1 MKSIAFFS
9 IFLVGCSPASL
20 VIEGHSGSTET
31 TGTVPTTETT
41 ATGTQTTTSTT
52 TVTTPTTGTTTTTTT
67 TTGTTIVTADELA
80 WQGERFIDMFSVG
93 CSDYIYEEGV
103 EVTGDSLGQDLLDA
117 CSSCS
122 RVWEVA
128 ASPESICGYGVT
140 PVVYR
145 GLEFRDDG
153 SVTVYSLSD
162 EGSYWDADF
171 YGSGNLSAD
180 GTLEYEHYQDWYT
193 AYGLVDLSPIF

>member
-9 IFLVGCSPASL
+9 VFLAGCSPASL
-20 VIEGHSGSTET
+20 VIEGHSGSTGT
-31 TGTVPTTETT
+31 DSTVPTTETT
-41 ATGTQTTTSTT
+41 VTGTQTTSATT
-52 TVTTPTTGTTTTTTT
+52 TTATTPTSSTTSTTT
-67 TTGTTIVTADELA
+67 TTGTTITTADELL
-80 WQGERFIDMFSVG
+80 WSGERFIDMFSVG
-93 CSDYIYEEGV
+93 CEDYIYEEGV
-103 EVTGDSLGQDLLDA
+103 EVTEDALGQDLLDA
-117 CSSCS
+117 CGDCT

-128 ASPESICGYGVT
+128 ASPESVCGYGVT

-153 SVTVYSLSD
+153 SVTVYSFSD